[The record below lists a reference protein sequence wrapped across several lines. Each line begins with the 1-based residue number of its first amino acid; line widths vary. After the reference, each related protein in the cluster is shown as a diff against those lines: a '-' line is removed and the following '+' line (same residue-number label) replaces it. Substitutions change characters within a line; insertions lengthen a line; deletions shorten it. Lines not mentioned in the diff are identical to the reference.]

1 MIYSLK
7 GGENVKKLLS
17 VILACVLLT
26 WCFAPA
32 NVSAAIM
39 WTNINYFDV
48 NLDHQNYM
56 GIVTVGISTVDSSAT
71 IELSAK
77 VYVKA
82 TSGKWIEITPD
93 DWTTI
98 TSTGTNLDYEFYY
111 DGYSNIRHKVDYR
124 NSIFME

>member
-1 MIYSLK
+1 M
-7 GGENVKKLLS
+7 KKLLS

-26 WCFAPA
+26 CCFAPA

-48 NLDHQNYM
+48 YLDHQNYM